1 MENLRLPAYPLPIA
15 QNQAAE
21 IVDSSEWNG
30 NVGFTKLELASLMI
44 AQGIMDKDDWN
55 IGEMEKSKE
64 IALKIAVTSNLI
76 AKVVLEQANQ

>member
-44 AQGIMDKDDWN
+44 AQGIAASGFNEVGMHS
-55 IGEMEKSKE
+55 EHPAM
-64 IALKIAVTSNLI
+64 AQTSVSL
-76 AKVVLEQANQ
+76 AKAVLEEANK